1 MAPKLI
7 RNARECERVLRAHD
21 CPYRNGSGSHRVATL
36 PDGSKLPYPD
46 HGEWGKG
53 LAHKITRILIAAGFL
68 GLVSCMAFATVAWL
82 AR

>member
-1 MAPKLI
+1 MTPKLI
-7 RNARECERVLRAHD
+7 HNARECERVLRAND

-53 LAHKITRILIAAGFL
+53 LARKITKILAAAGLL
-68 GLVSCMAFATVAWL
+68 GLVSCMIFSYVALL
-82 AR
+82 AH